1 MKEFNLCIK
10 TCFLL
15 ILLLAINSN
24 ANAQK
29 DLDFFIILAL
39 QNSPLLKEA
48 RNLVEMG
55 RIDSLRTKAGLGLQ
69 ASAISNNAYA
79 PVIHGWGYDNTIT
92 DGTNVNAVVSVSK
105 ELTGKRNRQNRYES
119 ISLQNKSVLN
129 NGKITEQELKKNV
142 SELYI
147 TAFGSWQQ
155 FNFNSEMLNLLIR
168 QREVLKQL
176 TKTGSL
182 KQTEFLAFIVNL
194 DQQDL
199 QVERAGNQYR
209 NDFALLNYSCGI
221 EDTSFTILAD
231 PNLKAKSTPDLTG
244 TIFFQQFVLDS
255 MKLVNADKLI
265 DFSYQPK
272 ISLMADGGYLSTLAF
287 QPYKN
292 FGVSAGV
299 SVNIPIY
306 DGGQRKMQ
314 HDQVAFSQ
322 LTRID
327 YRDFYSSRFRQQ
339 TNLLWQQ
346 LKANQALDQKIS
358 QQIET
363 TKSLVEAFQRL
374 LETGD
379 VQMTEYLLSL
389 GNFLSA
395 KNMLIENTIEKYL
408 IINELNYWNRTK

>member
-15 ILLLAINSN
+15 ILLLACTSN
-24 ANAQK
+24 VTAQK
-29 DLDFFIILAL
+29 GLDFYVSQAL
-39 QNSPLLKEA
+39 QKSPLLKEA

-55 RIDSLRTKAGLGLQ
+55 MIDSLRTRAGLGFQ
-69 ASAISNNAYA
+69 ASAISNNTYA
-79 PVIHGWGYDNTIT
+79 PVFHGWGYDNTIT

-119 ISLQNKSVLN
+119 ISLQNKSLLN
-129 NGKITEQELKKNV
+129 NGKITEQELKKSV

-155 FNFNSEMLNLLIR
+155 FNFNSEMLNLLVR
-168 QREVLKQL
+168 QKDVLKKL
-176 TKTGSL
+176 TQTGSVR
-182 KQTEFLAFIVNL
+182 QAEFLSFMVNL
-194 DQQDL
+194 DQQEL
-199 QVERAGNQYR
+199 QVEHARNRYR
-209 NDFALLNYSCGI
+209 NDFALLNFSCGL
-221 EDTSFTILAD
+221 EDTSFTFMID
-231 PNLKAKSTPDLTG
+231 PNLKSEGTPDLSG
-244 TIFFQQFVLDS
+244 TVFFQQFVLDS
-255 MKLVNADKLI
+255 LKLVNADKQI

-272 ISLMADGGYLSTLAF
+272 ISLMADGGYLSTLAY

-292 FGVSAGV
+292 FGISAGV
-299 SVNIPIY
+299 SVSIPIY
-306 DGGQRKMQ
+306 DGGQRRMQ
-314 HDQVAFSQ
+314 HDQLSISQ
-322 LTRID
+322 LTRMD

-346 LKANQALDQKIS
+346 LKAKQALDPKIS

-363 TKSLVEAFQRL
+363 SKSLVEAYQKL

-389 GNFLSA
+389 GNYLSA

>member
-15 ILLLAINSN
+15 ILLPAFTSN
-24 ANAQK
+24 VTAQK
-29 DLDFFIILAL
+29 GLDYYVSQAL

-48 RNLVEMG
+48 KNLVETG
-55 RIDSLRTKAGLGLQ
+55 RIDSLRTKAGWGIQ
-69 ASAISNNAYA
+69 ASAISNSMVA
-79 PVIHGWGYDNTIT
+79 PVIRGWGYDNTIT
-92 DGTNVNAVVSVSK
+92 DGTNVNALVSVSK
-105 ELTGKRNRQNRYES
+105 EITGKRNRQNRYES
-119 ISLQNKSVLN
+119 ISLQNQSLLN
-129 NGKITEQELKKNV
+129 NSKITEQELKKNI

-155 FNFNSEMLNLLIR
+155 IHFNSEMLTLLIR

-176 TKTGSL
+176 TRTGSL
-182 KQTEFLAFIVNL
+182 KQTEFLAFMVNL
-194 DQQDL
+194 EQQEI
-199 QVERAGNQYR
+199 QTERAENQFR

-221 EDTSFTILAD
+221 EDTSFVLLSD
-231 PNLKAKSTPDLTG
+231 PNLKAESTPDLSG
-244 TIFFQQFVLDS
+244 TIFFQQFLLDS
-255 MKLVNADKLI
+255 LKLVNADKQI

-272 ISLMADGGYLSTLAF
+272 ISLMADGGYLSTLAY

-299 SVNIPIY
+299 SVSIPIY
-306 DGGQRKMQ
+306 DGGQRRMQ
-314 HDQVAFSQ
+314 HDQVALSQ
-322 LTRID
+322 QTQMD

-346 LKANQALDQKIS
+346 LQTKQTLDQKIS
-358 QQIET
+358 KQIET
-363 TKSLVEAFQRL
+363 SKSLVEAYQKL

-379 VQMTEYLLSL
+379 IQMTEYLLSL
-389 GNFLSA
+389 GNYLSA